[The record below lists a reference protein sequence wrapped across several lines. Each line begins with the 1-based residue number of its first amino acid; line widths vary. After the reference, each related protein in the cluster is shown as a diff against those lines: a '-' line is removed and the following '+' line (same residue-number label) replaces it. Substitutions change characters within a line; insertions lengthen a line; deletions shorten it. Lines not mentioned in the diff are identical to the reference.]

1 MRDPRSGRGEPGSQ
15 CSPRVSALSIVASVP
30 SMTSGMMCPICPSE
44 LSLELIDEYIKEKEA
59 EDPPNQV
66 IAENLKLVPRS
77 TDPELLSQCRALEIS
92 PVNDTK
98 PLEIPLSLC
107 SHADLGPSERMQSVT
122 VGVHMALPC
131 DRRSEPW
138 CIKPA
143 PHSVASC
150 SFSSLSSNVLPVND
164 ALEALLL
171 PKPELKIIEQPK
183 QRGMRFRYVCEGR
196 SAGSILGENSTDQ
209 SKIMPA
215 IEVLNCDNLKEVKV
229 MASLVWKDS
238 PYRVHPHSLVGKD
251 CHDGICEVTIK
262 PKLKRTHSF
271 HNLGIQCVR
280 KKEIEEAVEK
290 KLKLGIDPFNGHW
303 KNHEE
308 VDMNVVR
315 LCFQACYQDSSGNTE
330 TLGPIL
336 SEPIY
341 DKKSTNTSE
350 LKICR
355 MNKETG
361 QCGGGEEVY
370 LLCDKVQKED
380 VAVVFRRD
388 CWEARADFSQA
399 DVHRQIAIVFKTP
412 PYQDLE
418 IGEPVTVNVYLQRLT
433 DSVCSEPCAF
443 TYLPKDHDTYGV
455 DQKRKRGLPDVMG
468 ELSGPDPHGIEAK
481 RRMKKPTYKDHL
493 FSDLTTGTVLPAFSQ
508 LCSMEQPSTSEFSS
522 GTRNARFQAE
532 DSFSDYDYFSKS
544 QSLAS
549 YMGAQTSEVKFS
561 DLNGAQEE
569 DLQQKIFL
577 DPLYRYVESIPE
589 NLLSSNNTNSSN
601 IAHLVGSSLRASE
614 YQEDV
619 ASFLP
624 QLPHE
629 GNMKQT

>member
-290 KLKLGIDPFNGHW
+290 KLKLGIDPFNAGHW

-370 LLCDKVQKED
+370 LLCDKVQK
-380 VAVVFRRD
+380 
-388 CWEARADFSQA
+388 
-399 DVHRQIAIVFKTP
+399 
-412 PYQDLE
+412 
-418 IGEPVTVNVYLQRLT
+418 
-433 DSVCSEPCAF
+433 
-443 TYLPKDHDTYGV
+443 DTYGV

>member
-1 MRDPRSGRGEPGSQ
+1 
-15 CSPRVSALSIVASVP
+15 
-30 SMTSGMMCPICPSE
+30 MMCPMCPSEE

-59 EDPPNQV
+59 EDPQNQV
-66 IAENLKLVPRS
+66 IAENLKLIPRS
-77 TDPELLSQCRALEIS
+77 TNPELLPQCRALEIS

-98 PLEIPLSLC
+98 SLEVPLSLC
-107 SHADLGPSERMQSVT
+107 SQAELGPSERMQSVT
-122 VGVHMALPC
+122 MGVHMALPC
-131 DRRSEPW
+131 DRSSEPW
-138 CIKPA
+138 CIKPV
-143 PHSVASC
+143 VASC
-150 SFSSLSSNVLPVND
+150 SFSSLSSDILPAND

-183 QRGMRFRYVCEGR
+183 QRGMRFRYECEGR
-196 SAGSILGENSTDQ
+196 SAGSILGESSTDQ
-209 SKIMPA
+209 SKIMPT
-215 IEVLNCDNLKEVKV
+215 IEVLNCDILKEVKV
-229 MASLVWKDS
+229 MTCLVWKDS

-290 KLKLGIDPFNGHW
+290 KLKLGIDPYNAGHW

-315 LCFQACYQDSSGNTE
+315 LCFQAYYQDSSGNTQ
-330 TLGPIL
+330 TLVPIL

-350 LKICR
+350 LKIYR

-380 VAVVFRRD
+380 IAVVFRRD

-418 IGEPVTVNVYLQRLT
+418 IGEPMTVNVYLQRLT
-433 DSVCSEPCAF
+433 DSVCSESCAF

-455 DQKRKRGLPDVMG
+455 DQKRKRGLPDIIG

-493 FSDLTTGTVLPAFSQ
+493 FSDLTAGAVLPAFSQ
-508 LCSMEQPSTSEFSS
+508 PCGMEQPSSSDLFS
-522 GTRNARFQAE
+522 GAKNAVSQAE
-532 DSFSDYDYFSKS
+532 DSFSDYDCFSKS
-544 QSLAS
+544 QNLAS
-549 YMGAQTSEVKFS
+549 YMDVHNSEVKFS
-561 DLNGAQEE
+561 SLNGAQDE
-569 DLQQKIFL
+569 DIQQEFL
-577 DPLYRYVESIPE
+577 WEPLYGYVGSIPE
-589 NLLSSNNTNSSN
+589 NLLSSNISSSN
-601 IAHLVGSSLRASE
+601 IAQLVGSSLRASE
-614 YQEDV
+614 CQEDI
-619 ASFLP
+619 ASFLL

-629 GNMKQT
+629 GNIKQT